1 MKTYSISAAH
11 LSEHKLA
18 HPERTAYRSIGIG
31 LDFDVTIQTWPN
43 RASMLKTIQM
53 QESGPDF
60 RKAWRPFVKEGG
72 AA

>member
-1 MKTYSISAAH
+1 MKTYRIAAAQ
-11 LSEHKLA
+11 LSEHKPA

-43 RASMLKTIQM
+43 RASMLKTIDM
-53 QESGPDF
+53 QLSGADF
-60 RKAWRPFVKEGG
+60 RRAWRTFVQEGG